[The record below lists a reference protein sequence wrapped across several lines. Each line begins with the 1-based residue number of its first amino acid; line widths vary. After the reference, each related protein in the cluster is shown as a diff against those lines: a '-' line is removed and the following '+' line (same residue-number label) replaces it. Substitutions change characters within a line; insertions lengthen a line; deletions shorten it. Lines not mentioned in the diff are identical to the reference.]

1 MTYSAVFPTPRRHSF
16 VLPVLPLV
24 IVCLVGGLLAMSL
37 ALEGPSVSLAPS
49 QRSPGIADRVRT
61 SFGFV
66 EVRRA
71 VAAAS
76 DPLSDLREV
85 RVGVIL
91 HNAAEVPLL
100 FAASQ
105 FQLVDG
111 HGHIV
116 PAEAPPAASSRLA
129 PAGVLD
135 LSYRF
140 LTRGSAQPFLIR
152 FVDAATRRSFDIS
165 LAAMECV
172 GLVPCTGGHV

>member
-1 MTYSAVFPTPRRHSF
+1 MTYTAVFPTPRRRNF
-16 VLPVLPLV
+16 ALPVLPLV
-24 IVCLVGGLLAMSL
+24 IVCLVGGLLTMNL

-49 QRSPGIADRVRT
+49 QRLPGIADEVRT

-66 EVRRA
+66 EVQRA

-76 DPLSDLREV
+76 DAVAGIVEV
-85 RVGVIL
+85 RVGVML
-91 HNAAEVPLL
+91 QNAAEVPLL

-116 PAEAPPAASSRLA
+116 PAESGPATPLLLQPNGA
-129 PAGVLD
+129 LD

-140 LTRGSAQPFLIR
+140 LTRGSAQRFIVR
-152 FVDAATRRSFDIS
+152 FVDLATRRSFDIS
-165 LAAMECV
+165 LTAMQCV
-172 GLVPCTGGHV
+172 GLVPCPGGHV